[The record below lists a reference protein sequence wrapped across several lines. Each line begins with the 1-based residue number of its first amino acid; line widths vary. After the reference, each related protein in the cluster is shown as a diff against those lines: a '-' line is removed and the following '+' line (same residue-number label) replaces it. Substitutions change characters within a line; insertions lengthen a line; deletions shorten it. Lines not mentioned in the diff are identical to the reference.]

1 MKVILI
7 SEGGK
12 NIGFGHITRC
22 LALYQAFE
30 ERGTELEFIVN
41 GDNSILDL
49 LKDKYCQIFNWIKEK
64 NKMTKLVSSSDM
76 AIIDS
81 YLADKSL
88 YNSIS
93 KITNGR
99 LVMIDD
105 YNRLEY
111 PKGIIVNPSIY
122 GDKIVYPQKKGLT
135 YLSGK
140 DYVILR
146 KEFWNVPGKKINKN
160 IKKVMITF
168 GGADEKDMTGKVLQ
182 FLKDNDFEFTKKVI
196 VGKGFKSAEYI
207 QKFKD
212 PITDLIYY
220 PNTKEMKGLM
230 LESDLA
236 ISSAGQTLNEF
247 ARVGLPTIAIA
258 LADNQLNNAKG
269 WQEAGFVRYA
279 GWWQDAK
286 SLEKIGQFINQ
297 LADPNQRANIY
308 RAGKKFIDGKGCTRI
323 VDYVFNR
330 YYKENRQN

>member
-12 NIGFGHITRC
+12 TIGFGHLTRC
-22 LALYQAFE
+22 LALYEAFE
-30 ERGTELEFIVN
+30 ERGSKLEFIVN

-49 LKDKYCQIFNWIKEK
+49 LKDKHFQIFNWIKEK

-76 AIIDS
+76 TIIDS

-111 PKGIIVNPSIY
+111 PNGIIVNPSIY
-122 GDKIVYPQKKGLT
+122 GDKIAYPQKKGLT
-135 YLSGK
+135 YLLGK
-140 DYVILR
+140 DFVILR
-146 KEFWNVPGKKINKN
+146 KEFCHVPGKKINKN
-160 IKKVMITF
+160 IKNVMITF
-168 GGADEKDMTGKVLQ
+168 GGTDEKNVTGKVLQ
-182 FLKDNDFEFTKKVI
+182 FLKENGFEFTKKVI
-196 VGKGFKSAEYI
+196 VGKGFKNAEYI

-212 PITDLIYY
+212 PRTDLIYY

-297 LADPNQRANIY
+297 LADPDQRANIY
-308 RAGKKFIDGKGCTRI
+308 RAGKKIIDGKGCTRI
-323 VDYVFNR
+323 VDYVFNS
-330 YYKENRQN
+330 YYKEDRQN